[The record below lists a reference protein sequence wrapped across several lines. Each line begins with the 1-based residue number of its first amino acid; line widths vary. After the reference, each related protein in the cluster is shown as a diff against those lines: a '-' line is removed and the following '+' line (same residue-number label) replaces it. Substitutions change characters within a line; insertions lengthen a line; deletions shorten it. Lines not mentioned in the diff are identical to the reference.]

1 MSQIQLLPENVCNR
15 IAAGEVVER
24 PASVVKELV
33 ENALDAGATRISV
46 AVEDAGKKSIS
57 VLDNGAGMDEDDAL
71 LCFESHATSKI
82 RNEEDIFAIQSFG
95 FRGEAIP
102 SIASV
107 AKMTIRTRKKENSGG
122 YEVVVHGGK
131 AIASN
136 PVGCAPG
143 TEVRVRELFYNIPA
157 RKKFLKTTATEEHHI
172 VECVTNI
179 ALANPQVTFELKAD
193 GRTVFLTPG
202 NADLLPRIR
211 EIFGKGTADILIPV
225 NSVNSSI
232 RVHGYI
238 SKRDQLRNTRSEQ
251 RTFVN
256 GRPVESLSIYRG
268 IREGYGPILE
278 KGKYPA
284 AILFVEMEPGMVDVN
299 VHPAKREVRFRDDFG
314 LVAAVR
320 TAVTAALRAADEVI
334 PQSSAAGGNQ
344 PAANRVYIAQDGSTK
359 EVPGDRIANSLYP
372 DFRPGAA
379 GEEGYS
385 ELELILKQALVEY
398 HVAGSAQAVPE
409 LQTLSELIRRQNQEV
424 NTEEVEVSP
433 EVNYLKLQQEHAP
446 EVLQQPDVL
455 PFNDPESR
463 DFPPAKITEDQ
474 LIFRSYKLKLLG
486 VMENSYIIGVI
497 ANGLVLIDQHAAH
510 ERVLFEKLLKRTD
523 GSLSQKLLLPITLE
537 LSRSNMQFVL
547 RNHREFEN
555 AGFEIDPF
563 GDHTVKINAIPAAL
577 PQDNAGGI
585 FLDMLDRILESGSA
599 QQLQLHQ
606 IATAACKAA
615 VKAHDRLTL
624 EECDAL
630 IRELAECELPF
641 SCPHGRP
648 TVLNISLN
656 EIERRFGRK

>member
-1 MSQIQLLPENVCNR
+1 MSHIQLLSENVCNR

-33 ENALDAGATRISV
+33 ENSLDAGATRISV

-107 AKMTIRTRKKENSGG
+107 AKMTIRTRRKENSGG

-157 RKKFLKTTATEEHHI
+157 RKKFLKTAATEEHHI

-179 ALANPQVTFELKAD
+179 ALANPQVTFELKTD
-193 GRTVFLTPG
+193 GRGVFLTPG

-211 EIFGKGTADILIPV
+211 EIFGKATADILIPV
-225 NSVNSSI
+225 NAVSGSI

-238 SKRDQLRNTRSEQ
+238 SKRDQLRNSRSEQ

-320 TAVTAALRAADEVI
+320 SAVTAALRAADEVI
-334 PQSSAAGGNQ
+334 PQSTPPINT
-344 PAANRVYIAQDGSTK
+344 NNMVK
-359 EVPGDRIANSLYP
+359 ETPGDRVANSLYP
-372 DFRPGAA
+372 DFRPGASV
-379 GEEGYS
+379 EEGYS
-385 ELELILKQALVEY
+385 ELELIMKQALVEY
-398 HVAGSAQAVPE
+398 HVAGSVQAAPE
-409 LQTLSELIRRQNQEV
+409 LQTLSELIRQQDQN
-424 NTEEVEVSP
+424 VEDTASSP
-433 EVNYLKLQQEHAP
+433 SVNYLKLQQERVQ

-455 PFNDPESR
+455 PFTDPAMS
-463 DFPPAKITEDQ
+463 DFPSAKVTEEQ
-474 LIFRSYKLKLLG
+474 LIFSSYKLKLLG

-537 LSRSNMQFVL
+537 LSRANMQFVL
-547 RNHREFEN
+547 RNRHEFES

-585 FLDMLDRILESGSA
+585 FLDMLDRILEAGST
-599 QQLQLHQ
+599 QHLQLHQ

-615 VKAHDRLTL
+615 VKAHDRLTM
-624 EECDAL
+624 EECEAL
-630 IRELAECELPF
+630 IRELANCELPF

>member
-1 MSQIQLLPENVCNR
+1 MSHIQLLSENVCNR

-33 ENALDAGATRISV
+33 ENSLDAGASRISV
-46 AVEDAGKKSIS
+46 AVEEAGKKSIS

-107 AKMTIRTRKKENSGG
+107 AKMTIRTRRKENSGG

-157 RKKFLKTTATEEHHI
+157 RKKFLKTAATEEHHI

-211 EIFGKGTADILIPV
+211 EIFGKSTADILIPV
-225 NSVNSSI
+225 NAQSGSI

-238 SKRDQLRNTRSEQ
+238 SKRDHLRNTRSEQ

-284 AILFVEMEPGMVDVN
+284 AILFVDMEPGMVDVN

-314 LVAAVR
+314 LVSAVR
-320 TAVTAALRAADEVI
+320 SAVTAALRAADEVI
-334 PQSSAAGGNQ
+334 PQRGENIPPSAPSGH
-344 PAANRVYIAQDGSTK
+344 VYIPQNDSLK
-359 EVPGDRIANSLYP
+359 EAPGDRIANSLYP

-379 GEEGYS
+379 ETDGFS
-385 ELELILKQALVEY
+385 ELELIMKQALVEY
-398 HVAGSAQAVPE
+398 HVAGSAQATPA
-409 LQTLSELIRRQNQEV
+409 LQTLSELIRQQDQPAED
-424 NTEEVEVSP
+424 VEPSQP
-433 EVNYLKLQQEHAP
+433 VNYLKLQQDRVQ

-455 PFNDPESR
+455 PFSDPAMR
-463 DFPPAKITEDQ
+463 DFPQAKITEDQ
-474 LIFRSYKLKLLG
+474 LLFSSYKLKLLG
-486 VMENSYIIGVI
+486 IMENSYIIGVI

-537 LSRSNMQFVL
+537 LSRANMQFVL
-547 RNHREFEN
+547 RNRHEFEN

-615 VKAHDRLTL
+615 VKAHDRLTM

-630 IRELAECELPF
+630 IRELANCELPF